1 MLAYQMIYTACGK
14 DKSGA
19 FSVWSKSNEVSRAEC
34 DEIVKLMSYRKAKDA
49 PYEPTAEE
57 LKTLFPKKYV
67 YCQLSSSRKC
77 IAQTTYLS
85 EVYSDLDKRLGNF
98 IIHAYV
104 FDSLCGAVPFGIV
117 DTNVFKTQLSYA
129 EWHDAPAPDSLPAV
143 EVDLRPSVNEAEIKR
158 YLSDAKKAEFVAMLL
173 QSTINVLSGG
183 EGVVTFNAD
192 ENEQKLVYSILGLLL
207 PQSMHEGATFANQYS
222 PQTEFALSAT
232 GMPPIKIRNI
242 FDGGYSSTFN
252 FQDEIA
258 AGSYAFH
265 LQKGLMARVEVG
277 AYSYDAVRTLQESGL
292 FATLKKI
299 EKINKTAVDLQC
311 GLDAAVCV
319 ENLIAGNLSAFNSA
333 RVLADAI
340 RTALAKNYV
349 EARSLAKLVY
359 EEVLRTKRYSNADGV
374 AELTRFVY
382 ANGEQ
387 PVKDALIYEALLDAE
402 RLLSGRDPKSFCLEL
417 RGNFPF
423 GCADLDAALLR
434 GGNVRRFFAES
445 QSTGVSYAYF
455 AALVALVANRS
466 GDANALQTE
475 MGNLFSRAVAQKNF
489 ESIRF
494 YLEMVR
500 PLGSKAEE
508 WLVGNALSNYLRQPV
523 ASRDDLKF
531 VLDVVL
537 CLSDKAAQ
545 KNLIASIVRNNV
557 KNVDF
562 LPVYLSV
569 CDRAPDLFSAIE
581 ADMQGDPACASFFAK
596 KQAYVFKNAADVT
609 PQMLD
614 KYFKEHYVKGEDSG
628 IYFAKLKEYIA
639 RLKTPTDKVR
649 ELTAQFE
656 KFAPF
661 SDNFADVAKIIVY
674 IDEQIYSVDQSELL
688 HLTSRYGDKLAAI
701 SARLAQNG
709 KRSCGYDLLA
719 LAAMFTDKRKK
730 DQLLVAV
737 LQNRVYVGVTA
748 RQAEVFSRGSL
759 ALLVTAY
766 GEVRKEKRADYPTM
780 LTALVS
786 PLAMQDVDFDKHLSD
801 ALEKEPQGKYEFMA
815 DVMAYA
821 FNKQDAFGARLQ
833 QFVKAYVESLKSG
846 DYKKLFKKVETFIR
860 KEDYL
865 AVNAYITAF
874 LDDHKG
880 FFAKLFGKKNKNK

>member
-19 FSVWSKSNEVSRAEC
+19 FSVWSKSNEISRAEC

-57 LKTLFPKKYV
+57 LKTCFPKKYV
-67 YCQLSSSRKC
+67 YCQLSSGRKC

-85 EVYSDLDKRLGNF
+85 QVYSDLDKRLGNF

-104 FDSLCGAVPFGIV
+104 FDSLCGAVPFSVV

-143 EVDLRPSVNEAEIKR
+143 EVDLRPSINEAEIKR
-158 YLSDAKKAEFVAMLL
+158 YLSDAKKSEFVAMLL
-173 QSTINVLSGG
+173 QSTINVLSGT

-222 PQTEFALSAT
+222 PQTEFALSAS

-265 LQKGLMARVEVG
+265 LQKGLMPRVEVG
-277 AYSYDAVRTLQESGL
+277 AYAYDAVRTLRESGL
-292 FATLKKI
+292 FAALKKI
-299 EKINKTAVDLQC
+299 EKINHTAVSLQC
-311 GLDAAVCV
+311 TLDAAVCV
-319 ENLIAGNLSAFNSA
+319 ENLIVGNLSGFNSA
-333 RVLADAI
+333 RLLADTI

-349 EARSLAKLVY
+349 DARSLAKLVY
-359 EEVLRTKRYSNADGV
+359 EDVLRTKRYANSDGV
-374 AELTRFVY
+374 ADLTRFVY
-382 ANGEQ
+382 ANGET
-387 PVKDALIYEALLDAE
+387 PVKDALVYEALLDAE
-402 RLLSGRDPKSFCLEL
+402 RSLSGRDPKSFCSEL

-434 GGNVRRFFAES
+434 GGNVRRFFTDS
-445 QSTGVSYAYF
+445 QSVGVAYAYF
-455 AALVALVANRS
+455 ASLVSLVANRS
-466 GDANALQTE
+466 GDVNALQAE
-475 MGNLFSRAVAQKNF
+475 MGRLFSRGVAQKNF
-489 ESIRF
+489 EAVRF
-494 YLEMVR
+494 YLETAR
-500 PLGSKAEE
+500 PLGGKAEE
-508 WLVGNALSNYLRQPV
+508 WLVGNALSRYIEQPI

-531 VLDVVL
+531 VLDVIL
-537 CLSDKAAQ
+537 CIGDKSAQ
-545 KNLIASIVRNNV
+545 KNLTGRVVKNNV
-557 KNVDF
+557 NSVDF
-562 LPVYLSV
+562 LSVYLSV
-569 CDRAPDLFSAIE
+569 CDSAPDLFSAIE
-581 ADMQGDPACASFFAK
+581 ADMQHDPACASFFVK
-596 KQAYVFKNAADVT
+596 KQAYVFKNAAEVT

-614 KYFKEHYVKGEDSG
+614 KYFKDHYVKGNDSG
-628 IYFAKLKEYIA
+628 IYLIKLKEYVS
-639 RLKTPTDKVR
+639 RLKTAADKVR
-649 ELTAQFE
+649 ELTAQFD
-656 KFAPF
+656 KFAPL
-661 SDNFADVAKIIVY
+661 SDGFADVSKIIDY
-674 IDEQIYSVDQSELL
+674 IDEQIYSIDQSELL

-701 SARLAQNG
+701 SARLAQSG

-719 LAAMFTDKRKK
+719 LASTFTEKRKK

-737 LQNRVYVGVTA
+737 MQNRVYVGITA

-759 ALLVTAY
+759 ALMVAAY
-766 GEVRKEKRADYPTM
+766 GEVRKEKRTDYVTM
-780 LTALVS
+780 LNSLVA
-786 PLAMQDVDFDKHLSD
+786 PLAMQDAEFDKHLSD
-801 ALEKEPQGKYEFMA
+801 ALSKEPQGKYEFMA

-821 FNKQDAFGARLQ
+821 FNRQDAFAARLQ
-833 QFVKAYVESLKSG
+833 TFVKSYVESLKSG
-846 DYKKLFKKVETFIR
+846 EYKKLFKKVETFIR

-880 FFAKLFGKKNKNK
+880 FFAKLFGKKK